1 MHKKFSRVIAASL
14 MAVSVIA
21 PTVATVAPMSVSA
34 GQVLGESTFDYKA
47 LPWHT
52 CESSP
57 AKQNFLIED
66 GAFHVSIITADG
78 ADKSKWDLQFRH
90 RNLNFKAG
98 HTYKVSFDAK
108 ASRDGFELCSKI
120 GNIAGDAEYFVL
132 DGASGD
138 MVMGPHKSDGTLN
151 NSGKWGSATKL
162 STSYKTFSGTFTPD
176 GDLEGVE
183 WAFHYANGTANTY
196 GGNAKDGDE
205 VWFDNMSII
214 CTTCP
219 DEYAEGTCNSNPA
232 ESYGATNRD
241 YSTATMPDMQVDGK
255 TVNFISVNQI
265 GYYPNLAKTAT
276 LGDNS
281 GDILHGA
288 TKITFDADSYDFELV
303 DAKSKEVVYTGKTGT
318 KFHDADSDDNVC
330 KIDFSE
336 FKTPGRYFLRI
347 KGKDWRS
354 FEFNIADT
362 IYYDESHNMLTNAVN
377 YFYQNRSGIDIEDAY
392 CTSGGSDGKGTG
404 MGHKGGHKT
413 DTATIQKIWKN
424 EYASKE
430 EATSTYKSGTLTA
443 NGGWYDA
450 GDHGKYVVNGGISVW
465 TLQNMYERAIL
476 QKGYDGKFDNNSG
489 TVVIPETNNTVPD
502 ILDEAAVELDFIAQM
517 KVVSTDSAWGK
528 YDGLYYHKLHDHK
541 WTGLATRP
549 WDYAGDKLEDGSKGW
564 GTVRSVKPPTLAA
577 TLNYA
582 ACAAQAARLWKPFN
596 ETKANTYLET
606 AKEAYAAYKKHW
618 YKYDATLTTHPDL
631 KCDCPTEEINENSLY
646 APMWQAKGGGP
657 YGDNNVLDD
666 AYWAACELYLSCSE
680 MGDADASTYKSEM
693 DNSEYAYTC
702 NTRMVGGENKDG
714 SFTSFNWGNTASA
727 GSLSLSLHSDLL
739 SDEENSKVKAAITQA
754 ADDYIAEEDKQ
765 GYSIPYKY
773 DGEPYNDPN
782 NLDPSVKI
790 QGYEWGSNSMVINNC
805 IVMAYAFDLNQD
817 VKYMNG
823 VVTAMNYLLGCNPLS
838 FSYVTGYGTYKEENP
853 HHRYWSYEL
862 DKTLPMAPDG
872 ILSGG
877 PNAGLQDPY
886 VRALGFVPGDLDNP
900 SQRCFVD
907 SIEAWS
913 TNEVT
918 INWNAPL
925 AWIASFMQDEAP
937 DAHKVT
943 GVGDPEPGPGPQP
956 GATLWGDANC
966 DDQVLLND
974 AVLVLQSLGNADAF
988 GQNGSDAN
996 HITAQGVANADVYEN
1011 GTGLTNSDA
1020 LQIQKYCLKLVASL
1034 DPKDFVK

>member
-1 MHKKFSRVIAASL
+1 MHKKFSKAIVASL
-14 MAVSVIA
+14 MAATMVA
-21 PTVATVAPMSVSA
+21 PTIATVAPMSVSA
-34 GQVLGESTFDYKA
+34 GQVLGETSFDYKA

-66 GAFHVSIITADG
+66 GAFHISIINSVG
-78 ADKSKWDLQFRH
+78 AEKSKWDLQFRH

-98 HTYKVSFDAK
+98 HTYEVSFDAK
-108 ASRDGFELCSKI
+108 ASRNGMELCTKI
-120 GNIAGDAEYFVL
+120 GNIKGDEEYFVL
-132 DGASGD
+132 DGASGK
-138 MVMGPHKSDGTLN
+138 MQNGPHMG
-151 NSGKWGSATKL
+151 GQWGSATKL
-162 STSYKTFSGTFTPD
+162 STSFKTFSGTFTPTQ
-176 GDLEGVE
+176 DLEGVE
-183 WAFHYANGTANTY
+183 WAFHYANDSNGY
-196 GGNAKDGDE
+196 GGNAQDGDE
-205 VWFDNMSII
+205 IYFDNMSII
-214 CTTCP
+214 CKTCP
-219 DEYAEGTCNSNPA
+219 DEYAPDTCNSNPD
-232 ESYGATNRD
+232 ESYGATSRY
-241 YSTATMPDMQVDGK
+241 YSAADNPDMKVDGEL
-255 TVNFISVNQI
+255 VNYISVNQI

-276 LGDNS
+276 LGDNK
-281 GDILHGA
+281 GDIVYGA
-288 TKITFDADSYDFELV
+288 PSIDLTADTYEFELV
-303 DAKSKEVVYTGKTGT
+303 DAKSKEVVYTGTTDK
-318 KFHDADSDDNVC
+318 KKYDKDSDDNVC

-336 FKTPGRYFLRI
+336 YKTPGRYFLRI

-362 IYYDESHNMLTNAVN
+362 IYYDESHNLLTNAIN
-377 YFYQNRSGIDIEDAY
+377 YFYQNRSGIDIEDKY

-404 MGHKGGHKT
+404 MGHEGGHKT
-413 DTATIQKIWKN
+413 DTAAIQKIWKN
-424 EYASKE
+424 EYASID
-430 EATSTYKSGTLTA
+430 EAKSTYKSGTLTA

-465 TLQNMYERAIL
+465 TLQNMYERAIK
-476 QKGYDGKFDNNSG
+476 QEGYDGKFDDNSG
-489 TVVIPETNNTVPD
+489 VVVIPEAGNNVPD

-541 WTGLATRP
+541 WTGLATKS
-549 WDYAGDKLEDGSKGW
+549 WDYEEEW
-564 GTVRSVKPPTLAA
+564 GTTRIVKPPTLAA

-582 ACAAQAARLWKPFN
+582 ACAAQAARLWAPYDKD
-596 ETKANTYLET
+596 KANTYLET
-606 AKEAYAAYKKHW
+606 AKEAYAAYQKHW
-618 YKYDATLTTHPDL
+618 YEYDSTLTTHPDL
-631 KCDCPTEEINENSLY
+631 MCECAKEEINENSLY

-702 NTRMVGGENKDG
+702 HTRMIGGENKDG

-727 GSLSLSLHSDLL
+727 GTLSLALHSDLL
-739 SDEENSKVKAAITQA
+739 SDSENSDVKAAITKA
-754 ADDYIAEEDKQ
+754 ADDYITEEENQ
-765 GYSIPYKY
+765 GYGIPYKY
-773 DGEPYNDPN
+773 DGDPYNDPN

-823 VVTAMNYLLGCNPLS
+823 VATAMNYLLGCNPLS
-838 FSYVTGYGTYKEENP
+838 FSYVTGYGSYKEENP

-925 AWIASFMQDEAP
+925 AWITSFMQDEAP
-937 DAHKVT
+937 DAHKASGNT
-943 GVGDPEPGPGPQP
+943 GNTGTLD
-956 GATLWGDANC
+956 ATLWGDTNC
-966 DDQVLLND
+966 DGQVLLND
-974 AVLVLQSLGNADAF
+974 AILVLQNLGNPDEYK
-988 GQNGSDAN
+988 
-996 HITAQGVANADVYEN
+996 ITDQGRANADVYEN
-1011 GTGLTNSDA
+1011 GSGLTNSDS
-1020 LQIQKYCLKLVASL
+1020 LQIQKYLLKLVASL
-1034 DPKDFVK
+1034 DPNA